1 MPPAGRGDPF
11 REWIQQNRVAY
22 NRLQQELKEINLL
35 LQQTSTEIEKLSQ
48 RHAQATQRLRQMEPN
63 LESHPREDLRTA
75 YTAVHETQLHLL
87 TMTNQL
93 EQLESK
99 RESLAAQ
106 IDLLQRSL
114 EMVESAQRELG
125 RAASAPPP
133 LSEGTVVRI
142 IEAQESERQRLARQM
157 HDGPAQSLTNLI
169 LQAEVCERFFD
180 SDPSRAREELANLKE
195 AVNLTFQKTRRFI
208 FDLRPMMLDD
218 LGLTP
223 TMRRY
228 VQDYQEK
235 SGLTVDL
242 SFLGEERRLAPYT
255 EVTIFRAL
263 QELLNN
269 VDRHAQA
276 SHVKVTLNLESEPVR
291 LSVEDDGQ
299 GFEVEPMLGAVAERK
314 SLGLATLRER
324 LEMLGGHVQVQ
335 SQPGQGTVVTLEVPA
350 GIPPTEPASR

>member
-11 REWIQQNRVAY
+11 REWIQENRAAY
-22 NRLQQELKEINLL
+22 NRLQQQLKEINLL

-75 YTAVHETQLHLL
+75 YNAVHETQLHLL

-157 HDGPAQSLTNLI
+157 HVGPAQSLTNLI
-169 LQAEVCERFFD
+169 LQAEVCERLFD
-180 SDPSRAREELANLKE
+180 SDPSRAREELADLKE

-208 FDLRPMMLDD
+208 FDLRPMMLD
-218 LGLTP
+218 G
-223 TMRRY
+223 
-228 VQDYQEK
+228 
-235 SGLTVDL
+235 
-242 SFLGEERRLAPYT
+242 
-255 EVTIFRAL
+255 
-263 QELLNN
+263 
-269 VDRHAQA
+269 
-276 SHVKVTLNLESEPVR
+276 

-299 GFEVEPMLGAVAERK
+299 GSEVEPLLAAVAERK

-324 LEMLGGHVQVQ
+324 LEMLGGHIEVQ

-350 GIPPTEPASR
+350 DITPAEPVSR